1 MVRSCI
7 LDVVLSIPPTH
18 THTHTHE
25 VKVFMTHCPSAD
37 LPGPPWYQLEIITN
51 TPSPQLAAGSSS
63 NSVGNFYTQRDHVHL
78 CNHKTVSPKVFRQKG
93 FMRHAFFSVNI
104 LLFASRTK
112 SRTGWVCAYMACTLQ
127 WLHVVQIH
135 IMATFNSSQR
145 EKPYKLA

>member
-104 LLFASRTK
+104 YFLPAAQSPEQDGCVHTWRALCSGCMLCRFT
-112 SRTGWVCAYMACTLQ
+112 
-127 WLHVVQIH
+127 
-135 IMATFNSSQR
+135 
-145 EKPYKLA
+145 